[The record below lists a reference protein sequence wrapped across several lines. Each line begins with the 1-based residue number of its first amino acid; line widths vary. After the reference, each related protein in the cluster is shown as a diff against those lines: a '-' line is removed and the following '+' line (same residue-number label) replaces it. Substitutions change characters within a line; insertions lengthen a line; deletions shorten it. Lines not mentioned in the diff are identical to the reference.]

1 MTSPLPRRHKKMP
14 LLLLGCAALIACDG
28 YIEPE
33 VGELLHN
40 MDPNT
45 VREVLVSA
53 SDRRLFA
60 YRESA
65 EHPFQIVFVRPDR
78 PQVERCIAGE
88 GFTRF
93 LEAASAIL
101 VVRKSDHLV
110 DPVSPEWVVIE
121 LWDGSTEPGNET
133 RLRPPTA
140 RDERTIMQWWLHDQY
155 IVEMDGA
162 VWDSLN
168 SGCAALGLAAAG

>member
-1 MTSPLPRRHKKMP
+1 MP
-14 LLLLGCAALIACDG
+14 LLLLGCAFLVACDE

-33 VGELLHN
+33 VGELLYS

-60 YRESA
+60 YRKSA
-65 EHPFQIVFVRPDR
+65 EDPFEIVVAKPDPPR
-78 PQVERCIAGE
+78 IERCISGE

-93 LEAASAIL
+93 LAAASAIF

-110 DPVSPEWVVIE
+110 DPVSPDWVVIE
-121 LWDGSTEPGNET
+121 LWDGSAEPGNET
-133 RLRPPTA
+133 RLRRPA
-140 RDERTIMQWWLHDQY
+140 SRDEPTIMQWWLHDQY
-155 IVEMDGA
+155 IVEVDAA
-162 VWDSLN
+162 VWDSLR
-168 SGCAALGLAAAG
+168 SGCAALGRAGAG

>member
-1 MTSPLPRRHKKMP
+1 MP

-33 VGELLHN
+33 VGELLYS

-60 YRESA
+60 YRKSA
-65 EHPFQIVFVRPDR
+65 EDPFEIVVARVDR
-78 PQVERCIAGE
+78 PQVERCIAGKD
-88 GFTRF
+88 FTRF
-93 LEAASAIL
+93 LAAASAIFI
-101 VVRKSDHLV
+101 VKKSDHLV
-110 DPVSPEWVVIE
+110 DPVSPDWIVIE
-121 LWDGSTEPGNET
+121 LWDGGMWPGNET

-162 VWDSLN
+162 VWDGLK
-168 SGCAALGLAAAG
+168 SGCARLGVQS